1 MASKNK
7 KDWTDES
14 AAAFVFWAQ
23 LCAAAHPTIHR
34 REQATATSA
43 ADLIAEIPRKFLIKG
58 YEKVD
63 AGELDAE
70 KAFTLF
76 REMHE
81 KLQLKLIASMVAISM
96 ADNEIQTEEMDLLG
110 ALMKE
115 VENQEGLLTAA
126 KIGLGFVKAGDLR

>member
-43 ADLIAEIPRKFLIKG
+43 ADLIAGIPRKFLIKG
-58 YEKVD
+58 YKKVD
-63 AGELDAE
+63 AGELNTE

-96 ADNEIQTEEMDLLG
+96 ADDEIQTEEMDLLG
-110 ALMKE
+110 VLMKE
-115 VENQEGLLTAA
+115 VDNQEELATAA
-126 KIGLGFVKAGDLR
+126 KIGLGFSKAGGL